1 MNVWVTG
8 KRLFTKCEKT
18 LCFFPPFSWDLTYS
32 TPHQASAANMAAHT
46 SISTKS
52 NLKKKELSDV
62 P

>member
-1 MNVWVTG
+1 M
-8 KRLFTKCEKT
+8 
-18 LCFFPPFSWDLTYS
+18 FFPPFSWDVTYS

-52 NLKKKELSDV
+52 SRKKKELSDV